1 MAEKRAGDD
10 PAESPAQA
18 KRLKPMDELSED
30 GPLTQRDV
38 VYFKKEA
45 IWRQMRAYKT
55 KCNALM
61 ADMDRLQRQYHD
73 SETKVNIL
81 DAWYEQIINQLDF
94 AAEKSERDLT
104 HKINKPK
111 TRLTRRRIGET
122 QRAFITNT

>member
-61 ADMDRLQRQYHD
+61 ADMDRLQRRYHD

-81 DAWYEQIINQLDF
+81 V
-94 AAEKSERDLT
+94 
-104 HKINKPK
+104 
-111 TRLTRRRIGET
+111 
-122 QRAFITNT
+122 